1 MLSRRG
7 VARKTQAQ
15 EMRRWGDGVGSP
27 GSMRT
32 GLQRCWLQEQ
42 MSPELRRGWEQN
54 REAFQNGR
62 R

>member
-1 MLSRRG
+1 
-7 VARKTQAQ
+7 
-15 EMRRWGDGVGSP
+15 MRRWGDGVGSP

-42 MSPELRRGWEQN
+42 MSPELGGGGWEQN